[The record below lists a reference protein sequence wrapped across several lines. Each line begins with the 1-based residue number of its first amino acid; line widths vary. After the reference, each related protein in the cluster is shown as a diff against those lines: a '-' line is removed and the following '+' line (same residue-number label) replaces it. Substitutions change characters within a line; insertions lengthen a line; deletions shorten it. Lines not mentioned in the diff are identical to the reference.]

1 MKQILGFSLIIMLL
15 AACNQTYLPKPIG
28 YNRIVLP
35 DATYQNLP
43 DTLPYQFEYSK
54 HAELRKNESW
64 ITERYWVDLYY
75 PYFDAEVQVTYKP
88 ITSKKISDELLND
101 SYRLTSKHNVKAYS
115 IEEKILV
122 LKSGNVASVTELEGE
137 VPSQFQFHITDS
149 TNNFLRGALYFKTA
163 SKNDSL
169 APAINFIKEDIIH
182 LLNTLEWSNSSNHSG
197 SL

>member
-1 MKQILGFSLIIMLL
+1 MIRKFILIIGLGGL
-15 AACNQTYLPKPIG
+15 ILSCGSGDYLPKPIG

-35 DATYQNLP
+35 EATYQNLP
-43 DTLPYQFEYSK
+43 DTLPYQFEYST

-64 ITERYWVDLYY
+64 ITERYWVDLHY
-75 PYFDAEVQVTYKP
+75 PYFDADVQVTYKP
-88 ITSKKISDELLND
+88 ILHEKLTEEYLND

-115 IEEKILV
+115 MEEKVLV

-149 TNNFLRGALYFKTA
+149 TRHFLRGALYFKTA

-169 APAINFIKEDIIH
+169 APAIAFIKEDIIH
-182 LLNTLEWSNSSNHSG
+182 LLNTLEWRDVP
-197 SL
+197 

>member
-1 MKQILGFSLIIMLL
+1 MKQVLAFLFLVVVL

-28 YNRIVLP
+28 YNRILLP
-35 DATYQNLP
+35 EARYQNLP
-43 DTLPYQFEYSK
+43 DTLPYQFEYSQ

-64 ITERYWVDLYY
+64 LTERYWVDLYY

-88 ITSKKISDELLND
+88 ITSKKISEELLDD

-115 IEEKILV
+115 IEEKILF
-122 LKSGNVASVTELEGE
+122 LNSGNVASVTELEGE

-149 TNNFLRGALYFKTA
+149 TSNFLRGALYFKTA

-169 APAINFIKEDIIH
+169 APAIDFIKTDIIH
-182 LLNTLEWSNSSNHSG
+182 LLNTLEWNPGVNI
-197 SL
+197 

>member
-1 MKQILGFSLIIMLL
+1 MRKVFSFCVLIVALL
-15 AACNQTYLPKPIG
+15 ACNQTYLPKPIG
-28 YNRIVLP
+28 YNRIVIP
-35 DATYQNLP
+35 EASYQPLP

-54 HAELRKNESW
+54 HAQLRKNESW

-88 ITSKKISDELLND
+88 ITSRKISDELLND

-115 IEEKILV
+115 IEEKILF
-122 LKSGNVASVTELEGE
+122 LKNGNIASVTELEGE

-149 TNNFLRGALYFKTA
+149 TTNFLRGALYFKTG

-169 APAINFIKEDIIH
+169 APAIEFIKADMIH
-182 LLNTLEWSNSSNHSG
+182 LLNTLEWNAVDAG
-197 SL
+197 

>member
-1 MKQILGFSLIIMLL
+1 MRHFLAFSFSVLLL

-35 DATYQNLP
+35 EATYQTLP

-64 ITERYWVDLYY
+64 LTERYWVDLYY

-88 ITSKKISDELLND
+88 IANKQITEELLND

-149 TNNFLRGALYFKTA
+149 TDNFLRGALYFKTA

-169 APAINFIKEDIIH
+169 APAISFIKEDIIH
-182 LLNTLEWSNSSNHSG
+182 LLNTLEWSSSSNHSG
-197 SL
+197 TL